1 MRVVVV
7 GATGNV
13 GTSVVER
20 LAAEPAVNRIIGVAR
35 RRPEWQ
41 PPKTDWAVADVA
53 TDDLAPLFR
62 GADAV
67 VHLAWLFQ
75 PTHDPVVT
83 WRTNAIGSIRVFQAA
98 AEAGVGALVYSSSV
112 GAYSPGPKDR
122 PVDETWPTHSLPTA
136 AYGREKAYVERALD
150 TFVLEH
156 PDIRVVRLR
165 PGFMF
170 KRQSASQQRRLFAG
184 PFLPGRLVRRG
195 LVPVIPDLPGLVFQ
209 ALHTDDAAEAFRLA
223 VVGDAS
229 GPFNLAAAPV
239 IDAAALATML
249 GARRVPIPKPP
260 ARAAMAAAWHLRV
273 VPVDPA
279 LLDLV
284 LAVPVM
290 DSARAERVLG
300 WKPQVSAL
308 DAIGEFLAGLRSGA
322 GMATPPLDAHPPG
335 GRIRE
340 LATGVGGQAV

>member
-1 MRVVVV
+1 
-7 GATGNV
+7 
-13 GTSVVER
+13 
-20 LAAEPAVNRIIGVAR
+20 
-35 RRPEWQ
+35 
-41 PPKTDWAVADVA
+41 
-53 TDDLAPLFR
+53 
-62 GADAV
+62 
-67 VHLAWLFQ
+67 
-75 PTHDPVVT
+75 
-83 WRTNAIGSIRVFQAA
+83 
-98 AEAGVGALVYSSSV
+98 
-112 GAYSPGPKDR
+112 
-122 PVDETWPTHSLPTA
+122 
-136 AYGREKAYVERALD
+136 
-150 TFVLEH
+150 
-156 PDIRVVRLR
+156 
-165 PGFMF
+165 
-170 KRQSASQQRRLFAG
+170 
-184 PFLPGRLVRRG
+184 
-195 LVPVIPDLPGLVFQ
+195 VIPDLPGLVFQ